1 MNILLKPSAKVLAHR
16 GERKNPQDK
25 GYQHGLSPEHSR
37 ALLGREL
44 FTSHLPDSQEQ
55 FGV

>member
-25 GYQHGLSPEHSR
+25 GYQHGLSPEHSH
-37 ALLGREL
+37 ALLGHEL